1 MRFKNILGLSNEAA
15 EIFDLRE
22 RSIME
27 YFAPISLLGD
37 EPNGLR
43 RVSRKVSGAGH

>member
-27 YFAPISLLGD
+27 YLTAYRAVQSKLLIC
-37 EPNGLR
+37 N
-43 RVSRKVSGAGH
+43 SSGC

>member
-27 YFAPISLLGD
+27 YFNTAFAP
-37 EPNGLR
+37 
-43 RVSRKVSGAGH
+43 